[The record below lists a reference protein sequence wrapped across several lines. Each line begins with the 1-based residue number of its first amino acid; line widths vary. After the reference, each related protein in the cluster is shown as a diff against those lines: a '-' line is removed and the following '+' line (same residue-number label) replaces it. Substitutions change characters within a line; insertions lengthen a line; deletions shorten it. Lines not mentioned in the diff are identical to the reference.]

1 MNQPIKSKVE
11 GEIWKMKPLLSR
23 DFKSYVTGPGPARAR
38 LRREPPRIR
47 GMRLSWRNTWS
58 HRPHSVAL
66 YILYMHSYIIISHV
80 VHVLWKIGLFTKTRP
95 LSVSCQIFQRI
106 ERFSPAP
113 KTPGRDSGG
122 KASMWIMAIAAWWCP
137 DQTLRACFQAST
149 VEPTIDIFRS
159 CFRLRFFSE
168 AVATAPE
175 YVDDGAAAH
184 RWLHRACSCSAWDK
198 WRISKWQRHRT
209 AFTALKSHAS
219 KFDKLTPCFK
229 SLEVF
234 MVHWSYST
242 QSIQ

>member
-1 MNQPIKSKVE
+1 
-11 GEIWKMKPLLSR
+11 
-23 DFKSYVTGPGPARAR
+23 
-38 LRREPPRIR
+38 
-47 GMRLSWRNTWS
+47 
-58 HRPHSVAL
+58 
-66 YILYMHSYIIISHV
+66 MHSYIIISHV

-95 LSVSCQIFQRI
+95 LSVAKSSNALNVPHQPQKHLAETQEAKQACESWRSQLGDALIKRYEPVFRH
-106 ERFSPAP
+106 R
-113 KTPGRDSGG
+113 
-122 KASMWIMAIAAWWCP
+122 P
-137 DQTLRACFQAST
+137 D
-149 VEPTIDIFRS
+149 EPTFDRVFVM
-159 CFRLRFFSE
+159 FFFSE

-198 WRISKWQRHRT
+198 WRISEWQRHRT

>member
-1 MNQPIKSKVE
+1 MTKYMISQ
-11 GEIWKMKPLLSR
+11 
-23 DFKSYVTGPGPARAR
+23 TTQCRA
-38 LRREPPRIR
+38 IYFVYAY
-47 GMRLSWRNTWS
+47 N
-58 HRPHSVAL
+58 
-66 YILYMHSYIIISHV
+66 IIISHV
-80 VHVLWKIGLFTKTRP
+80 VYVLWKIGLFTKTRP

-113 KTPGRDSGG
+113 KNTWLRLRRQSKHVNHGDRSLVMPWSNATSLFSG
-122 KASMWIMAIAAWWCP
+122 
-137 DQTLRACFQAST
+137 
-149 VEPTIDIFRS
+149 VEPTIEYFRS
-159 CFRLRFFSE
+159 CFRRCFFSE

-198 WRISKWQRHRT
+198 WRISEWQRHRT